1 MNDNQ
6 INEELNEE
14 DLDLGFDDEDL
25 NDTSDEG
32 KDEGDIE
39 FDYDEEGNIVIPD
52 DSEDN
57 DSEEEADE
65 ASEGA
70 DAEGNDDA
78 DKGQDENGGAEEAP
92 STEKPEV
99 VEPATAPDAKDVE
112 LANLRRQI
120 AAKDKQI
127 AERDA
132 QIRDTLKSLG
142 ADENEGIAGLERL
155 AAEAAEIPVE
165 EYRRRKAEKLQ
176 QEEAMRL
183 VQKQKFDEKIRDDL
197 AAVQKAYPNTKQYK
211 SVFEFPN
218 FAKFGKFRD
227 AGLSPEEAYIAANPQ
242 GVMTSVAGAAQ
253 QQARNLSNTKDHLR
267 SNVPVGS
274 KDKSITITKKQMA
287 EYRDLF
293 PGMSDKDI
301 VALHKQTMKK

>member
-6 INEELNEE
+6 IKDELNEE

-25 NDTSDEG
+25 TDTSDED
-32 KDEGDIE
+32 KDEGEIE

-52 DSEDN
+52 DSEDG
-57 DSEEEADE
+57 DSEEEADD
-65 ASEGA
+65 APEGA

-78 DKGQDENGGAEEAP
+78 DKGQDENGGTEEAP
-92 STEKPEV
+92 SAKKPEV
-99 VEPATAPDAKDVE
+99 VEPAAAPDAKDAE
-112 LANLRRQI
+112 IAKLRRQL
-120 AAKDKQI
+120 
-127 AERDA
+127 AERDS
-132 QIRDTLKSLG
+132 QIKDTLKSLG
-142 ADENEGIAGLERL
+142 ADENGGVAELERL

-165 EYRRRKAEKLQ
+165 EYRKRKAERLQ

-183 VQKQKFDEKIRDDL
+183 VRQQKFDEKIRADL
-197 AAVQKAYPNTKQYK
+197 AAVHQAYPETKKYK
-211 SVFEFPN
+211 SVYEFPN
-218 FAKFGKFRD
+218 FAEFGRYRD
-227 AGLSPEEAYIAANPQ
+227 LGLSPEKAYIAANPQ

-253 QQARNLSNTKDHLR
+253 QQVRNLSNTKDHLR

-293 PGMSDKDI
+293 PGMSDKEI

>member
-6 INEELNEE
+6 IKDELNEE

-52 DSEDN
+52 DSEDG

-92 STEKPEV
+92 SAKKPEV
-99 VEPATAPDAKDVE
+99 VEPAAAPDAKDAE
-112 LANLRRQI
+112 IAKLRRQL
-120 AAKDKQI
+120 
-127 AERDA
+127 AERDS
-132 QIRDTLKSLG
+132 QIKDTLKNLG
-142 ADENEGIAGLERL
+142 ADENGGVAELERL
-155 AAEAAEIPVE
+155 AAEAEEIPVE

-183 VQKQKFDEKIRDDL
+183 VQKQKFDEKIRADL

-218 FAKFGKFRD
+218 FAKFSKFRD
-227 AGLSPEEAYIAANPQ
+227 VGLSPEEAYIAANPQ

-293 PGMSDKDI
+293 PSMSDKEI

>member
-6 INEELNEE
+6 IKDELNEE

-52 DSEDN
+52 DSEDG
-57 DSEEEADE
+57 DSEEEADD
-65 ASEGA
+65 APEGA
-70 DAEGNDDA
+70 DAEGNDAA
-78 DKGQDENGGAEEAP
+78 DNGQDENGGAEEAP
-92 STEKPEV
+92 STEKPKV
-99 VEPATAPDAKDVE
+99 VEPAAAPDAKDAE
-112 LANLRRQI
+112 IAKLRRQL
-120 AAKDKQI
+120 
-127 AERDA
+127 AERDS
-132 QIRDTLKSLG
+132 QIKDTLKSLG
-142 ADENEGIAGLERL
+142 ADENGGVAELERL

-183 VQKQKFDEKIRDDL
+183 VQKQKFDEKIRADL

-218 FAKFGKFRD
+218 FAKFSKFRD

-293 PGMSDKDI
+293 PGMSDKEI

>member
-6 INEELNEE
+6 IKDELNEE
-14 DLDLGFDDEDL
+14 DLDLGFEDEDL
-25 NDTSDEG
+25 TDTSDDDQ
-32 KDEGDIE
+32 DEGDIE

-52 DSEDN
+52 DSEDDN
-57 DSEEEADE
+57 SEEEAEKD
-65 ASEGA
+65 SEGA
-70 DAEGNDDA
+70 DSEGNDDA

-92 STEKPEV
+92 SAEKPGV
-99 VEPATAPDAKDVE
+99 VKPAAAPDAKDAE
-112 LANLRRQI
+112 IAKLRRQL
-120 AAKDKQI
+120 
-127 AERDA
+127 AERDS
-132 QIRDTLKSLG
+132 QIKDTLKSLG
-142 ADENEGIAGLERL
+142 ADENGGVAELERL

-165 EYRRRKAEKLQ
+165 EYRRKKAERMQ

-183 VQKQKFDEKIRDDL
+183 VQKQKFDEKIRADL
-197 AAVQKAYPNTKQYK
+197 AAVQQAYPETKQYK

-218 FAKFGKFRD
+218 FAKFSRYRD
-227 AGLSPEEAYIAANPQ
+227 LGLPPDEAYIAANPK

-253 QQARNLSNTKDHLR
+253 QQARNLNSTKDHLR

-274 KDKSITITKKQMA
+274 KDKSITISKKQMA

-293 PGMSDKDI
+293 PNLSDKEI

>member
-6 INEELNEE
+6 IKDELNEE

-25 NDTSDEG
+25 TDTSDED

-52 DSEDN
+52 DSEDG
-57 DSEEEADE
+57 DSEEEADD
-65 ASEGA
+65 APEGA

-92 STEKPEV
+92 PAKKPEV
-99 VEPATAPDAKDVE
+99 VEPATAPDAKDAE
-112 LANLRRQI
+112 IAKLRRQLV
-120 AAKDKQI
+120 
-127 AERDA
+127 ERDS
-132 QIRDTLKSLG
+132 QIKDTLKSLG
-142 ADENEGIAGLERL
+142 ADENGGVAELERL

-165 EYRRRKAEKLQ
+165 EYRKRKAERLQ

-183 VQKQKFDEKIRDDL
+183 VRQQKFDEKIRADL
-197 AAVQKAYPNTKQYK
+197 AAVHQAYPETKKYK
-211 SVFEFPN
+211 SVYEFPN
-218 FAKFGKFRD
+218 FAEFGRYRD
-227 AGLSPEEAYIAANPQ
+227 LGLSPEKAYIAANPQ

-253 QQARNLSNTKDHLR
+253 QQVRNLSNTKDHLR

-293 PGMSDKDI
+293 PGMSDKEI

>member
-6 INEELNEE
+6 IKDELNEE

-25 NDTSDEG
+25 TDTSDED

-52 DSEDN
+52 DSEDG
-57 DSEEEADE
+57 DSEEEADDAPE
-65 ASEGA
+65 SA

-92 STEKPEV
+92 PAKKPEV
-99 VEPATAPDAKDVE
+99 VEPATAPDAKDAE
-112 LANLRRQI
+112 IAKLRRQL
-120 AAKDKQI
+120 
-127 AERDA
+127 AERDS
-132 QIRDTLKSLG
+132 QIKDTLKSLG
-142 ADENEGIAGLERL
+142 ADENGGVAELERL

-165 EYRRRKAEKLQ
+165 EYRKRKAERLQ

-183 VQKQKFDEKIRDDL
+183 VRQQKFDEKIRADL
-197 AAVQKAYPNTKQYK
+197 AAVHQAYPETKKYK
-211 SVFEFPN
+211 SVYEFPN
-218 FAKFGKFRD
+218 FAEFGRYRD
-227 AGLSPEEAYIAANPQ
+227 LGLSPEKAYIAANPQ

-253 QQARNLSNTKDHLR
+253 QQVRNLSNTKDHLR

-293 PGMSDKDI
+293 PGMSDKEI

>member
-6 INEELNEE
+6 IKDELNEE
-14 DLDLGFDDEDL
+14 DLNLGFDDEDL

-52 DSEDN
+52 DSEDG
-57 DSEEEADE
+57 DSEEEADD
-65 ASEGA
+65 APEGA

-92 STEKPEV
+92 HAKKPEV
-99 VEPATAPDAKDVE
+99 VEPATAPDAKDAE
-112 LANLRRQI
+112 IAKLRRQL
-120 AAKDKQI
+120 
-127 AERDA
+127 AERDS
-132 QIRDTLKSLG
+132 QIKDTLKSLG
-142 ADENEGIAGLERL
+142 ADENGGVAELERL

-165 EYRRRKAEKLQ
+165 EYRKRKAERLQ

-183 VQKQKFDEKIRDDL
+183 VRQQKFDEKIRADL
-197 AAVQKAYPNTKQYK
+197 AAVHQAYPETKKYK
-211 SVFEFPN
+211 SVYEFPN
-218 FAKFGKFRD
+218 FAEFGRYRD
-227 AGLSPEEAYIAANPQ
+227 LGLSPEKAYIAANPQ

-293 PGMSDKDI
+293 PGMSDKEI

>member
-6 INEELNEE
+6 IKDELNEE

-25 NDTSDEG
+25 TDTSDED

-52 DSEDN
+52 DSEDG
-57 DSEEEADE
+57 DSEEEADD
-65 ASEGA
+65 APEGA

-92 STEKPEV
+92 SAKKPEV
-99 VEPATAPDAKDVE
+99 VEPATAPDAKDAE
-112 LANLRRQI
+112 IAKLRRQL
-120 AAKDKQI
+120 
-127 AERDA
+127 AERDS
-132 QIRDTLKSLG
+132 QIKDTLKSLG
-142 ADENEGIAGLERL
+142 ADENGGVAELERL

-183 VQKQKFDEKIRDDL
+183 VQKQKFDEKIRADL

-218 FAKFGKFRD
+218 FAKFSKFRD

-293 PGMSDKDI
+293 PGMSDKEI

>member
-6 INEELNEE
+6 INDELNEE

-92 STEKPEV
+92 SAKKPEV
-99 VEPATAPDAKDVE
+99 VEPAAAPDAKDAE
-112 LANLRRQI
+112 IAKLRRQL
-120 AAKDKQI
+120 
-127 AERDA
+127 AERDS
-132 QIRDTLKSLG
+132 QIKDTLKSLG
-142 ADENEGIAGLERL
+142 ADENGGVAELERL

-183 VQKQKFDEKIRDDL
+183 VQKQKFDEKIRADL

-218 FAKFGKFRD
+218 FAKFSKFRD

-293 PGMSDKDI
+293 PGMSDKEI

>member
-6 INEELNEE
+6 INDELNEE

-25 NDTSDEG
+25 TDTSDED

-52 DSEDN
+52 DSEDDN
-57 DSEEEADE
+57 SEEEAEKD
-65 ASEGA
+65 SEGA
-70 DAEGNDDA
+70 DAEGNDAA
-78 DKGQDENGGAEEAP
+78 DNGQDENGGAEEAP
-92 STEKPEV
+92 STEKPKV
-99 VEPATAPDAKDVE
+99 VEPAAAPDAKDAE
-112 LANLRRQI
+112 IAKLRRQL
-120 AAKDKQI
+120 
-127 AERDA
+127 AERDS
-132 QIRDTLKSLG
+132 QIKDTLKSLG
-142 ADENEGIAGLERL
+142 ADENGGVAELERL

-165 EYRRRKAEKLQ
+165 EYRRRKAERLQ

-183 VQKQKFDEKIRDDL
+183 VQKQKFDEKIRADL
-197 AAVQKAYPNTKQYK
+197 AAVQQAYPETKQYK

-218 FAKFGKFRD
+218 FAKFSKYRD
-227 AGLSPEEAYIAANPQ
+227 LGLPPDEAYIAANPK

-274 KDKSITITKKQMA
+274 KDKSITISKKQMA

-293 PGMSDKDI
+293 PNLSDKEI

>member
-6 INEELNEE
+6 INDELNEE

-78 DKGQDENGGAEEAP
+78 DKGQDENGSAEEAP

-99 VEPATAPDAKDVE
+99 VKPAAAPDAKDAE
-112 LANLRRQI
+112 IAKLRRQL
-120 AAKDKQI
+120 
-127 AERDA
+127 AERDS
-132 QIRDTLKSLG
+132 QIKDTLKSLG
-142 ADENEGIAGLERL
+142 ADENGGVAELERL

-165 EYRRRKAEKLQ
+165 EYRRRKAERLQ

-183 VQKQKFDEKIRDDL
+183 VQKQKFDEKIRADL
-197 AAVQKAYPNTKQYK
+197 AAVQQAYPETKQYK

-218 FAKFGKFRD
+218 FAKFSKYRD
-227 AGLSPEEAYIAANPQ
+227 LGLPPDEAYIAANPK

-253 QQARNLSNTKDHLR
+253 QQVRNLSNTKDHLR

-287 EYRDLF
+287 EYKDLF
-293 PGMSDKDI
+293 PGMSDKEI

>member
-6 INEELNEE
+6 FKDELNEE

-25 NDTSDEG
+25 TDTSDED

-52 DSEDN
+52 DSEDG
-57 DSEEEADE
+57 DSEEEADD
-65 ASEGA
+65 APEGA

-92 STEKPEV
+92 PAKKPEV
-99 VEPATAPDAKDVE
+99 VEPATAPDAKDAE
-112 LANLRRQI
+112 IEKLRRQL
-120 AAKDKQI
+120 
-127 AERDA
+127 AERDS
-132 QIRDTLKSLG
+132 QIKDTLKSLG
-142 ADENEGIAGLERL
+142 ADENGGVAELERL
-155 AAEAAEIPVE
+155 AAEATEIPVE

-183 VQKQKFDEKIRDDL
+183 VQKQKFDEKIRADL

-218 FAKFGKFRD
+218 FAKFSKFRD

-293 PGMSDKDI
+293 PGMSDKEI

>member
-6 INEELNEE
+6 INDELNEE

-25 NDTSDEG
+25 NDTSDED

-39 FDYDEEGNIVIPD
+39 FDYDEEGNIVITD

-92 STEKPEV
+92 SAKKPEV
-99 VEPATAPDAKDVE
+99 VEPAAAPDAKDAE
-112 LANLRRQI
+112 IAKLRRQL
-120 AAKDKQI
+120 
-127 AERDA
+127 AERDS
-132 QIRDTLKSLG
+132 QIKDTLKSLG
-142 ADENEGIAGLERL
+142 ADENGGVAELERL

-183 VQKQKFDEKIRDDL
+183 VQKQKFDEKIRADL

-218 FAKFGKFRD
+218 FAKFSKFRD

-293 PGMSDKDI
+293 PGMSDKEI

>member
-1 MNDNQ
+1 M
-6 INEELNEE
+6 
-14 DLDLGFDDEDL
+14 
-25 NDTSDEG
+25 
-32 KDEGDIE
+32 
-39 FDYDEEGNIVIPD
+39 
-52 DSEDN
+52 
-57 DSEEEADE
+57 
-65 ASEGA
+65 GA
-70 DAEGNDDA
+70 
-78 DKGQDENGGAEEAP
+78 DENGGVAE
-92 STEKPEV
+92 
-99 VEPATAPDAKDVE
+99 
-112 LANLRRQI
+112 
-120 AAKDKQI
+120 
-127 AERDA
+127 
-132 QIRDTLKSLG
+132 
-142 ADENEGIAGLERL
+142 LERL

-183 VQKQKFDEKIRDDL
+183 VQKQKFDEKIRADL

-218 FAKFGKFRD
+218 FAKFSKFRD

-293 PGMSDKDI
+293 PGMSDKEI

>member
-6 INEELNEE
+6 IKDELNEE
-14 DLDLGFDDEDL
+14 DLDLGFDDEGL
-25 NDTSDEG
+25 TDTSDED

-52 DSEDN
+52 DSEDG
-57 DSEEEADE
+57 DSEEEADD
-65 ASEGA
+65 APEGA

-92 STEKPEV
+92 SAKKPEV
-99 VEPATAPDAKDVE
+99 VEPAAAPDAKDAE
-112 LANLRRQI
+112 IAKLRRQL
-120 AAKDKQI
+120 
-127 AERDA
+127 AERDS
-132 QIRDTLKSLG
+132 QIKDTLKSLG
-142 ADENEGIAGLERL
+142 ADENGGVAELERL

-183 VQKQKFDEKIRDDL
+183 VQKQKFDEKIRADL

-218 FAKFGKFRD
+218 FAKFSKFRD

-293 PGMSDKDI
+293 PGMSDKEI

>member
-6 INEELNEE
+6 INDELNEE
-14 DLDLGFDDEDL
+14 DLDLGFEDEDL
-25 NDTSDEG
+25 TDTSDDDQ
-32 KDEGDIE
+32 DEGDIE

-52 DSEDN
+52 DSEDG
-57 DSEEEADE
+57 DSEEEADN
-65 ASEGA
+65 APEGA

-92 STEKPEV
+92 SAKKPEV
-99 VEPATAPDAKDVE
+99 VEPATAPDAKDAE
-112 LANLRRQI
+112 IAKLRRQL
-120 AAKDKQI
+120 
-127 AERDA
+127 AERDS
-132 QIRDTLKSLG
+132 QIKDTLKSLG
-142 ADENEGIAGLERL
+142 ADENGGVAELERL

-183 VQKQKFDEKIRDDL
+183 VQKQKFDEKIRADL

-218 FAKFGKFRD
+218 FAKFSKFRD

-293 PGMSDKDI
+293 PGMSDKEI

>member
-6 INEELNEE
+6 IKDELNEE

-25 NDTSDEG
+25 TDTSDED

-52 DSEDN
+52 DSEDG
-57 DSEEEADE
+57 DSEEEADD
-65 ASEGA
+65 APEGA

-92 STEKPEV
+92 PAKKPEV
-99 VEPATAPDAKDVE
+99 VEPATAPDAKDAE
-112 LANLRRQI
+112 IAKLRRQL
-120 AAKDKQI
+120 
-127 AERDA
+127 AERDS
-132 QIRDTLKSLG
+132 QIKDTLKSLG
-142 ADENEGIAGLERL
+142 ADENGGVAELERL

-165 EYRRRKAEKLQ
+165 EYRKRKAERLQ

-183 VQKQKFDEKIRDDL
+183 VRQQKFDEKIRADL
-197 AAVQKAYPNTKQYK
+197 AAVHQAYPETKKYK
-211 SVFEFPN
+211 SVYEFPN
-218 FAKFGKFRD
+218 FAEFGRYRD
-227 AGLSPEEAYIAANPQ
+227 LGLSPEKAYIAANPQ

-293 PGMSDKDI
+293 PGMSDKEI

>member
-6 INEELNEE
+6 ITDELNEE

-25 NDTSDEG
+25 TDTSDED

-52 DSEDN
+52 DSEDG
-57 DSEEEADE
+57 DSEEEADD
-65 ASEGA
+65 APEGA

-92 STEKPEV
+92 PAKKPEV
-99 VEPATAPDAKDVE
+99 VEPATAPDAKDAE
-112 LANLRRQI
+112 IAKLRRQL
-120 AAKDKQI
+120 
-127 AERDA
+127 AERA
-132 QIRDTLKSLG
+132 SQIKDTLKSLG
-142 ADENEGIAGLERL
+142 ADENGGVAELERL

-183 VQKQKFDEKIRDDL
+183 VQKQKFDEKIRADL

-218 FAKFGKFRD
+218 FAKFSKFRD

-293 PGMSDKDI
+293 PGMSDKEI

>member
-6 INEELNEE
+6 INDELNEE

-92 STEKPEV
+92 SAKKPEV
-99 VEPATAPDAKDVE
+99 VEPAAAPDAKDAE
-112 LANLRRQI
+112 IAKLRRQL
-120 AAKDKQI
+120 
-127 AERDA
+127 AERDS
-132 QIRDTLKSLG
+132 QIKDTLKSLG
-142 ADENEGIAGLERL
+142 ADENGGVAELERL

-165 EYRRRKAEKLQ
+165 EYRRRKAERLQ

-183 VQKQKFDEKIRDDL
+183 VQKQKFDEKIRADL
-197 AAVQKAYPNTKQYK
+197 AAVQQAYPETKQYK

-218 FAKFGKFRD
+218 FAKFSKYRD
-227 AGLSPEEAYIAANPQ
+227 LGLPPDEAYIAANPK

-253 QQARNLSNTKDHLR
+253 QQVRNLSNTKDHLR

-293 PGMSDKDI
+293 PGMSDKEI

>member
-6 INEELNEE
+6 IKDELNEE

-25 NDTSDEG
+25 TDTSDED

-52 DSEDN
+52 DSEDG
-57 DSEEEADE
+57 DSEEEADD
-65 ASEGA
+65 APEGA

-92 STEKPEV
+92 SAKKPEV
-99 VEPATAPDAKDVE
+99 VEPAAAPDAKDAE
-112 LANLRRQI
+112 IAKLRRQL
-120 AAKDKQI
+120 
-127 AERDA
+127 AERDS
-132 QIRDTLKSLG
+132 QIKDTLKSLG
-142 ADENEGIAGLERL
+142 ADENGGVAELERL

-165 EYRRRKAEKLQ
+165 EYRKRKAERLQ

-183 VQKQKFDEKIRDDL
+183 VRQQKFDEKIRADL
-197 AAVQKAYPNTKQYK
+197 AAVHQAYPETKKYK
-211 SVFEFPN
+211 SVYEFPN
-218 FAKFGKFRD
+218 FAEFGRYRD
-227 AGLSPEEAYIAANPQ
+227 LGLSPEKAYIAANPQ

-253 QQARNLSNTKDHLR
+253 QQVRNLSNTKDHLR

-293 PGMSDKDI
+293 PGMSDKEI

>member
-6 INEELNEE
+6 IKDELNEE

-25 NDTSDEG
+25 TDTSDED

-39 FDYDEEGNIVIPD
+39 FDYDEEGNIVITD

-92 STEKPEV
+92 SAKKPEV
-99 VEPATAPDAKDVE
+99 VEPAAAPDAKDAE
-112 LANLRRQI
+112 IAKLRRQL
-120 AAKDKQI
+120 
-127 AERDA
+127 AERDS
-132 QIRDTLKSLG
+132 QIKDTLKSLG
-142 ADENEGIAGLERL
+142 ADENGGVAELERL

-183 VQKQKFDEKIRDDL
+183 VQKQKFDEKIRADL

-218 FAKFGKFRD
+218 FAKFSKFRD

-293 PGMSDKDI
+293 PGMSDKEI

>member
-6 INEELNEE
+6 IKDELNEE

-25 NDTSDEG
+25 NDTSDED

-52 DSEDN
+52 DSEDG
-57 DSEEEADE
+57 DSEEEADD
-65 ASEGA
+65 APEGA

-92 STEKPEV
+92 SAKKPEV
-99 VEPATAPDAKDVE
+99 VEPAAAPDAKDAE
-112 LANLRRQI
+112 IAKLRRQL
-120 AAKDKQI
+120 
-127 AERDA
+127 AERDS
-132 QIRDTLKSLG
+132 QIKDTLKNLG
-142 ADENEGIAGLERL
+142 ADENGGVAELERL
-155 AAEAAEIPVE
+155 AAEAAEISVE

-183 VQKQKFDEKIRDDL
+183 VQKQKFDEKIRADL

-218 FAKFGKFRD
+218 FAKFSKFRD
-227 AGLSPEEAYIAANPQ
+227 VGLSPEEAYIAANPQ

-293 PGMSDKDI
+293 PSMSDKEI

>member
-6 INEELNEE
+6 IKDELNEE
-14 DLDLGFDDEDL
+14 DLDLGFEDEDL
-25 NDTSDEG
+25 TDTSDDDQ
-32 KDEGDIE
+32 DEGDIE

-52 DSEDN
+52 DSEDG
-57 DSEEEADE
+57 DSEEEADD
-65 ASEGA
+65 APEGA
-70 DAEGNDDA
+70 DAEGNDAA
-78 DKGQDENGGAEEAP
+78 DNGQDENGGAEEAP
-92 STEKPEV
+92 STEKPKV
-99 VEPATAPDAKDVE
+99 VEPAAAPDAKDAE
-112 LANLRRQI
+112 IAKLRRQL
-120 AAKDKQI
+120 
-127 AERDA
+127 AERDS
-132 QIRDTLKSLG
+132 QIKDTLKSLG
-142 ADENEGIAGLERL
+142 ADENGGVAELERL

-183 VQKQKFDEKIRDDL
+183 VQKQKFDEKIRADL

-218 FAKFGKFRD
+218 FAKFSKFRD

-293 PGMSDKDI
+293 PGMSDKEI

>member
-6 INEELNEE
+6 INDELNEE

-52 DSEDN
+52 DSEDG
-57 DSEEEADE
+57 DSEEEADD
-65 ASEGA
+65 APEGA

-92 STEKPEV
+92 PAKKPEV
-99 VEPATAPDAKDVE
+99 VEPATAPDAKDAE
-112 LANLRRQI
+112 IAKLRRQL
-120 AAKDKQI
+120 
-127 AERDA
+127 AERDS
-132 QIRDTLKSLG
+132 QIKDTLKSLG
-142 ADENEGIAGLERL
+142 ADENGGVAELERL

-165 EYRRRKAEKLQ
+165 EYRKRKAERLQ

-183 VQKQKFDEKIRDDL
+183 VRQQKFDEKIRADL
-197 AAVQKAYPNTKQYK
+197 AAVHQAYPETKKYK
-211 SVFEFPN
+211 SVYEFPN
-218 FAKFGKFRD
+218 FAEFGRYRD
-227 AGLSPEEAYIAANPQ
+227 LGLSPEKAYIAANPQ

-253 QQARNLSNTKDHLR
+253 QQVRNLSNTKDHLR

-293 PGMSDKDI
+293 PGMSDKEI

>member
-6 INEELNEE
+6 IKDELNEE

-25 NDTSDEG
+25 TDTSDED

-39 FDYDEEGNIVIPD
+39 FNYDEEGNIVIPD
-52 DSEDN
+52 DSEDG
-57 DSEEEADE
+57 DSEEEADD
-65 ASEGA
+65 APEGA

-92 STEKPEV
+92 PAKKPEV
-99 VEPATAPDAKDVE
+99 VEPATAPDAKDAE
-112 LANLRRQI
+112 IAKLRRQL
-120 AAKDKQI
+120 
-127 AERDA
+127 AERDS
-132 QIRDTLKSLG
+132 QIKDTLKSLG
-142 ADENEGIAGLERL
+142 ADENGGVAELERL

-165 EYRRRKAEKLQ
+165 EYRKRKAERLQ

-183 VQKQKFDEKIRDDL
+183 VRQQKFDEKIRADL
-197 AAVQKAYPNTKQYK
+197 AAVHQAYPETKKYK
-211 SVFEFPN
+211 SVYEFPN
-218 FAKFGKFRD
+218 FAEFGRYRD
-227 AGLSPEEAYIAANPQ
+227 LGLSPEKAYIAANPQ

-253 QQARNLSNTKDHLR
+253 QQVRNLSNTKDHLR

-293 PGMSDKDI
+293 PGMSDKEI

>member
-6 INEELNEE
+6 INDELNEE
-14 DLDLGFDDEDL
+14 DLDLGFEDEDL
-25 NDTSDEG
+25 TDTSDDDQ
-32 KDEGDIE
+32 DEGDIE

-52 DSEDN
+52 DSEDDN
-57 DSEEEADE
+57 SEEEAEKD
-65 ASEGA
+65 SEGA
-70 DAEGNDDA
+70 DSEGNDDA

-92 STEKPEV
+92 SAEKPGV
-99 VEPATAPDAKDVE
+99 VKPAAAPDAKDAE
-112 LANLRRQI
+112 IAKLRRQL
-120 AAKDKQI
+120 D
-127 AERDA
+127 ERDS
-132 QIRDTLKSLG
+132 QIKDTLKSLG
-142 ADENEGIAGLERL
+142 ADENGGVAELERL

-165 EYRRRKAEKLQ
+165 EYRRKKAERMQ

-183 VQKQKFDEKIRDDL
+183 VQKQKFDEKIRADL
-197 AAVQKAYPNTKQYK
+197 AAVQQAYPETKQYK

-218 FAKFGKFRD
+218 FAKFSRYRD
-227 AGLSPEEAYIAANPQ
+227 LGLPPDEAYIAANPK

-253 QQARNLSNTKDHLR
+253 QQARNLNSTKDHLR

-274 KDKSITITKKQMA
+274 KDKSITISKKQMA

-293 PGMSDKDI
+293 PDLSDKEI

>member
-6 INEELNEE
+6 INDELNEE
-14 DLDLGFDDEDL
+14 DLDLGFEDEDL
-25 NDTSDEG
+25 TDTSDDDQ
-32 KDEGDIE
+32 DEGDIE

-52 DSEDN
+52 DSEDDN
-57 DSEEEADE
+57 SEEEAEKD
-65 ASEGA
+65 SEGA
-70 DAEGNDDA
+70 DSEGNDDA

-92 STEKPEV
+92 SAEKPGV
-99 VEPATAPDAKDVE
+99 VKPAAAPDAKDAE
-112 LANLRRQI
+112 IAKLRRQL
-120 AAKDKQI
+120 
-127 AERDA
+127 AERDS
-132 QIRDTLKSLG
+132 QIKDTLKSLG
-142 ADENEGIAGLERL
+142 ADENGGVAELERL

-183 VQKQKFDEKIRDDL
+183 VQKQKFDEKIRADL
-197 AAVQKAYPNTKQYK
+197 AAVQQAYPETKQYK

-218 FAKFGKFRD
+218 FAKFSRYRD
-227 AGLSPEEAYIAANPQ
+227 LGLPPDEAYIAANPK

-253 QQARNLSNTKDHLR
+253 QQARNLNSTKDHLR

-274 KDKSITITKKQMA
+274 KDKSITISKKQMA

-293 PGMSDKDI
+293 PNLSDKEI

>member
-6 INEELNEE
+6 IKDELNEE

-25 NDTSDEG
+25 TDTSDEG

-52 DSEDN
+52 DSEDG
-57 DSEEEADE
+57 DSEEEADD

-78 DKGQDENGGAEEAP
+78 DKGQDENGGAEEAH
-92 STEKPEV
+92 SAKKPEV
-99 VEPATAPDAKDVE
+99 VEPASAPDAKDAE
-112 LANLRRQI
+112 IAKLRRQL
-120 AAKDKQI
+120 
-127 AERDA
+127 AERDS
-132 QIRDTLKSLG
+132 QIKDTLKNLG
-142 ADENEGIAGLERL
+142 ADENGGVAELERL
-155 AAEAAEIPVE
+155 AAEAEEISVE
-165 EYRRRKAEKLQ
+165 EYRKRKAEKLQ

-183 VQKQKFDEKIRDDL
+183 VQKQKFDEKIRADL

-218 FAKFGKFRD
+218 FAKFSKFRD
-227 AGLSPEEAYIAANPQ
+227 VGLSPEEAYIAANPQ

-293 PGMSDKDI
+293 PSMSDKEI

>member
-6 INEELNEE
+6 IKDELNEE

-25 NDTSDEG
+25 TDTSDED

-52 DSEDN
+52 DSEDG
-57 DSEEEADE
+57 DSEEEADD
-65 ASEGA
+65 APVGA
-70 DAEGNDDA
+70 DAEGDDDA

-92 STEKPEV
+92 PAKKPEV
-99 VEPATAPDAKDVE
+99 VEPATAPDAKDAE
-112 LANLRRQI
+112 IAKLRRQL
-120 AAKDKQI
+120 
-127 AERDA
+127 AERDS
-132 QIRDTLKSLG
+132 QIKDTLKSLG
-142 ADENEGIAGLERL
+142 ADENGGVAELERL

-165 EYRRRKAEKLQ
+165 EYRRRKAERLQ

-183 VQKQKFDEKIRDDL
+183 VQKQKFDEKIRADL
-197 AAVQKAYPNTKQYK
+197 AAVQQAYPETKQYK

-218 FAKFGKFRD
+218 FAKFSKYRD
-227 AGLSPEEAYIAANPQ
+227 LGLPPDEAYIAANPK

-253 QQARNLSNTKDHLR
+253 QQVRNLSNTKDHLR

-293 PGMSDKDI
+293 PGMSDKEI

>member
-1 MNDNQ
+1 MNDEQ
-6 INEELNEE
+6 LKDELNEE

-25 NDTSDEG
+25 TDTSDED

-52 DSEDN
+52 DSKD
-57 DSEEEADE
+57 DD
-65 ASEGA
+65 SEGA

-92 STEKPEV
+92 STKKPEV
-99 VEPATAPDAKDVE
+99 VEPATAPDAKDAE
-112 LANLRRQI
+112 IAKLRRQL
-120 AAKDKQI
+120 

-132 QIRDTLKSLG
+132 QIKDTLKSLG

-155 AAEAAEIPVE
+155 AAEAAEISVE
-165 EYRRRKAEKLQ
+165 EYRKKKSEKMQ

-183 VQKQKFDEKIRDDL
+183 VRKQKFDEKIRADL
-197 AAVQKAYPNTKQYK
+197 GAVHQAYPETKQYK

-218 FAKFGKFRD
+218 FAKFSKYRD
-227 AGLSPEEAYIAANPQ
+227 LGLPPEEAYIAANSKS
-242 GVMTSVAGAAQ
+242 VMTSVAGAVQ
-253 QQARNLSNTKDHLR
+253 QQARNLSSTKDHLH

-287 EYRDLF
+287 EYRDIF
-293 PGMSDKDI
+293 PNLSDKEI

>member
-6 INEELNEE
+6 IKDELNEE

-25 NDTSDEG
+25 TDTSDED

-52 DSEDN
+52 DSEDDN
-57 DSEEEADE
+57 SEEEAEKD
-65 ASEGA
+65 SEGA
-70 DAEGNDDA
+70 DAEGNDAA
-78 DKGQDENGGAEEAP
+78 DNGQDENGGAEEAP
-92 STEKPEV
+92 STEKPKV
-99 VEPATAPDAKDVE
+99 VEPAAAPDAKDAE
-112 LANLRRQI
+112 IAKLRRQL
-120 AAKDKQI
+120 
-127 AERDA
+127 AERDS
-132 QIRDTLKSLG
+132 QIKDTLKSLG
-142 ADENEGIAGLERL
+142 ADENGGVAELERL

-165 EYRRRKAEKLQ
+165 EYRRRKAERLQ

-183 VQKQKFDEKIRDDL
+183 VQKQKFDEKIRADL
-197 AAVQKAYPNTKQYK
+197 AAVQQAYPETKQYK

-218 FAKFGKFRD
+218 FAKFSKYRD
-227 AGLSPEEAYIAANPQ
+227 LGLPPDEAYIAANPK

-253 QQARNLSNTKDHLR
+253 QQVRNLSNTKDHLR

-274 KDKSITITKKQMA
+274 KDKSITISKKQMA

-293 PGMSDKDI
+293 PNLSDKEI

>member
-6 INEELNEE
+6 INDELNEE
-14 DLDLGFDDEDL
+14 DLDLGFEDEDL
-25 NDTSDEG
+25 TDTSDDDQ
-32 KDEGDIE
+32 DEGDIE

-52 DSEDN
+52 DSEDDN
-57 DSEEEADE
+57 SEEEAEKD
-65 ASEGA
+65 SEGA
-70 DAEGNDDA
+70 DSEGNDDA

-92 STEKPEV
+92 SAEKPGV
-99 VEPATAPDAKDVE
+99 VKPAAAPDAKDAE
-112 LANLRRQI
+112 IAKLRRQL
-120 AAKDKQI
+120 
-127 AERDA
+127 AERDS
-132 QIRDTLKSLG
+132 QIKDTLKSLG
-142 ADENEGIAGLERL
+142 ADENGGVAELERL

-165 EYRRRKAEKLQ
+165 EYRRKKAERMQ

-183 VQKQKFDEKIRDDL
+183 VQKQKFDEKIRADL
-197 AAVQKAYPNTKQYK
+197 AAVQQAYPETKQYK

-218 FAKFGKFRD
+218 FAKFSRYRD
-227 AGLSPEEAYIAANPQ
+227 LGLPPDEAYIAANPK

-253 QQARNLSNTKDHLR
+253 QQARNLNSTKDHLR

-274 KDKSITITKKQMA
+274 KDKSITISKKQMA

-293 PGMSDKDI
+293 PNLSDKEI

>member
-6 INEELNEE
+6 IKDELNEE

-25 NDTSDEG
+25 TDTSDED

-52 DSEDN
+52 DSEDG
-57 DSEEEADE
+57 DSEEEADD
-65 ASEGA
+65 APEGA
-70 DAEGNDDA
+70 DAEGNDAA
-78 DKGQDENGGAEEAP
+78 DNGQDENGGAEEAP
-92 STEKPEV
+92 STEKPKV
-99 VEPATAPDAKDVE
+99 VEPAAAPDAKDAE
-112 LANLRRQI
+112 IAKLRRQL
-120 AAKDKQI
+120 
-127 AERDA
+127 AERDS
-132 QIRDTLKSLG
+132 QIKDTLKSLG
-142 ADENEGIAGLERL
+142 ADENGGVAELERL

-183 VQKQKFDEKIRDDL
+183 VQKQKFDEKIRADL

-218 FAKFGKFRD
+218 FAKFSKFRD

-293 PGMSDKDI
+293 PGMSDKEI

>member
-6 INEELNEE
+6 IKDELNEE

-52 DSEDN
+52 DSEDG
-57 DSEEEADE
+57 DSEEEADD
-65 ASEGA
+65 APEGA

-92 STEKPEV
+92 PAKKPEV
-99 VEPATAPDAKDVE
+99 VEPATAPDAKDAE
-112 LANLRRQI
+112 IAKLRRQLV
-120 AAKDKQI
+120 
-127 AERDA
+127 ERDS
-132 QIRDTLKSLG
+132 QIKDTLKSLG
-142 ADENEGIAGLERL
+142 ADENGGVAELERL

-165 EYRRRKAEKLQ
+165 EYRKRKAERLQ

-183 VQKQKFDEKIRDDL
+183 VRQQKFDEKIRADL
-197 AAVQKAYPNTKQYK
+197 AAVHQAYPETKKYK
-211 SVFEFPN
+211 SVYEFPN
-218 FAKFGKFRD
+218 FAEFGRYRD
-227 AGLSPEEAYIAANPQ
+227 LGLSPEKAYIAANPQ

-253 QQARNLSNTKDHLR
+253 QQVRNLSNTKDHLR

-293 PGMSDKDI
+293 PGMSDKEI

>member
-6 INEELNEE
+6 INDELNEE
-14 DLDLGFDDEDL
+14 DFDLGFDDEDL

-92 STEKPEV
+92 SAKKPEV
-99 VEPATAPDAKDVE
+99 VEPATAPDAKDAE
-112 LANLRRQI
+112 IAKLRRQL
-120 AAKDKQI
+120 
-127 AERDA
+127 AERDS
-132 QIRDTLKSLG
+132 QIKDTLKSLG
-142 ADENEGIAGLERL
+142 ADENGGVAELERL
-155 AAEAAEIPVE
+155 AAEATEIPVE

-183 VQKQKFDEKIRDDL
+183 VQKQKFDEKIRADL

-218 FAKFGKFRD
+218 FAKFSKFRD

-293 PGMSDKDI
+293 PGMSDKEI